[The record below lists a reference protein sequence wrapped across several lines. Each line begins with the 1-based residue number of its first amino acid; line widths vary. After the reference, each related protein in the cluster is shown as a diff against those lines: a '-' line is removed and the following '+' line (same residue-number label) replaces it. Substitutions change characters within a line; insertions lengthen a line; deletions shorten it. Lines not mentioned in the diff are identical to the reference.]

1 MEDKPYIS
9 ILGDELNQTPK
20 RRQELLRKL
29 GDAMGKTAVA
39 FFTSF
44 RYPVM
49 IEEDDADMIEE
60 VLHATDLSKGLC
72 LVLNSPGGDAIAA
85 ERIVHTC
92 RVYANGKFDVWIP
105 RRAKSAA
112 TMIALG
118 ADKIYMGKT
127 SALGPID
134 PQTIK
139 REPDGNV
146 MLFPVYALI
155 KSYDDLMEKAI
166 ATQGNLEPYL
176 QQLSRYDAAEIEEL
190 RRARE
195 LAADIAIR
203 CLKEGMLS
211 SLTEDEIREKISIFL
226 QPEITKAHARDIR
239 VNEAKQAGLNIE
251 EVPIRRSQWRIV
263 SELYTR
269 ADYYVSSAYCKMVES
284 PTHHF
289 ALPCLEVE

>member
-1 MEDKPYIS
+1 MVNEPFIS
-9 ILGDELNQTPK
+9 SLGDELNQAPK

-29 GDAMGKTAVA
+29 GNAVGQTAVA

-49 IEEDDADMIEE
+49 IEEGDADMIEE

-92 RVYANGKFDVWIP
+92 RVYANGKFTVWIP

-118 ADKIYMGKT
+118 ADKIYMGAT

-134 PQTIK
+134 PQKIK
-139 REPDGNV
+139 REPDGNET
-146 MLFPVYALI
+146 LFPAYALI
-155 KSYDDLMEKAI
+155 KSYDDLMDKAI
-166 ATQGNLEPYL
+166 STQGNLEPYL

-211 SLTEDEIREKISIFL
+211 SLTEDAIRGKISIFL

-239 VNEAKQAGLNIE
+239 VNEAKKADLNIE
-251 EVPIRRSQWRIV
+251 SIPIKHTQWRTV

-269 ADYYVSSAYCKMVES
+269 ADYFVSSTHCKLVES

-289 ALPCLEVE
+289 ALPCPEVE